1 MSQTSLSD
9 LQDRAEQLSD
19 RGDPLERLDAV
30 IYWHD
35 CRPLPA
41 RARAHRGA
49 RGGRPA
55 YDGVLLFRM
64 LALSSPT
71 GLRMRRRCGCFARS

>member
-9 LQDRAEQLSD
+9 LQDREEQLSD
-19 RGDPLERLDAV
+19 RGDPLERLAAV
-30 IYWHD
+30 IDWHD